1 MYFCKYSM
9 LLKYSLTVRV
19 CPGAGALVLWLWEEI
34 FVPKVVGSDPSTVYW
49 MDIFS
54 HLFVVRI
61 VKFAWKDEK
70 EAENGLFLKRVCPV
84 F

>member
-1 MYFCKYSM
+1 MYFSKYSM
-9 LLKYSLTVRV
+9 LLKYSFTVRV
-19 CPGAGALVLWLWEEI
+19 CPGAGALVLLLWEEI
-34 FVPKVVGSDPSTVYW
+34 FVPKVVVTGASTVYW